1 LTESR
6 GYATVVERRLLELAA
21 ISVRYFFVQR
31 LACSLRKRARWTS
44 VMWRGW
50 VVSSCGAGILA
61 VASCERRWSPPY
73 GVRDMASSRASS
85 IKTGCEAA
93 GVEAELEAEV
103 EGGRVGVDEGEEGR
117 STMAGSGGSGGG
129 RSRRGLAGAVYYREH
144 GTVMKWWGQ
153 RARSKRVI
161 GCL

>member
-1 LTESR
+1 
-6 GYATVVERRLLELAA
+6 
-21 ISVRYFFVQR
+21 
-31 LACSLRKRARWTS
+31 
-44 VMWRGW
+44 
-50 VVSSCGAGILA
+50 
-61 VASCERRWSPPY
+61 
-73 GVRDMASSRASS
+73 
-85 IKTGCEAA
+85 
-93 GVEAELEAEV
+93 LEAEV

>member
-1 LTESR
+1 
-6 GYATVVERRLLELAA
+6 V
-21 ISVRYFFVQR
+21 
-31 LACSLRKRARWTS
+31 
-44 VMWRGW
+44 
-50 VVSSCGAGILA
+50 
-61 VASCERRWSPPY
+61 
-73 GVRDMASSRASS
+73 
-85 IKTGCEAA
+85 CEAA

-117 STMAGSGGSGGG
+117 ATMAGGGGGGGS
-129 RSRRGLAGAVYYREH
+129 RLGLAGAVYYREH